1 MKETERQREK
11 GKEGE
16 RVNSDVDLH
25 LRAHNGLRNKTITVV
40 IKIITV
46 GAAADRSRE
55 RGQTYN
61 TDDNSAP
68 NDGSACA
75 CLASLFGGMPPSFL
89 SSWYL
94 SCVDSTR
101 VLLLLLLLLLP
112 LLGCLLIRNF
122 CLHFIFLFPS
132 PTLPPSPAP
141 PSGVMQPQLSC
152 IVNLRV
158 LACAQHFNGL
168 R

>member
-1 MKETERQREK
+1 MARRASVCTVKRTKETKRERERGRE
-11 GKEGE
+11 EE

-46 GAAADRSRE
+46 GAAGRSRE

-122 CLHFIFLFPS
+122 CLHFIFLFPL
-132 PTLPPSPAP
+132 PNPPSLDSSSVGGNATA
-141 PSGVMQPQLSC
+141 
-152 IVNLRV
+152 IVLH
-158 LACAQHFNGL
+158 C
-168 R
+168 